1 MHSQNLYKSNAHSL
15 VYLSS
20 ATSNQFYAHA
30 RPHRQHEEH
39 VQGVTYAEITSFA
52 DIAYER
58 RNQVS
63 GSL

>member
-1 MHSQNLYKSNAHSL
+1 M